1 MLSSFVQWLDSVG
14 SVVFWT
20 CLIGL
25 VAVNA
30 VAATV
35 FFTRRSREIVNRWTA
50 PVLAA
55 NVLLIGTGAMVPAVT
70 YVARTAAVAL
80 APAAAERLTGSI
92 ELGVPK

>member
-70 YVARTAAVAL
+70 YVARTAVVAL

-92 ELGVPK
+92 ELGVPE